1 MSITKEF
8 LESEIALLA
17 REIDKANAFLI
28 RADGAM
34 TTHKM
39 LLAKLAEPEP
49 VKPTEE
55 TTS

>member
-1 MSITKEF
+1 MQITKEF

-34 TTHKM
+34 TAHKM
-39 LLAKLAEPEP
+39 LLSKLAEPEP
-49 VKPTEE
+49 QPEKE
-55 TTS
+55 SQS